1 MPATSILQILK
12 VNDPRSGE
20 KNGKPWTM
28 QDAECILLTDDGGVE
43 EVGVLQLPRGLT
55 KEAAP
60 KPGIYLGTFA
70 LRADWKTRRI
80 VAELTALQPYT
91 TGKAPAKGA

>member
-12 VNDPRSGE
+12 VNEPRSGE

-60 KPGIYLGTFA
+60 RPGTYLGTFA

-80 VAELTALQPYT
+80 VAELQALQPYSV
-91 TGKAPAKGA
+91 GKAAPKAS